1 MVKLS
6 EDTEY
11 KRPIE
16 TYTDKLTKDEIAQK
30 LEDYKKVPYD
40 EINNIKLGEHM
51 RYFVKNDD
59 GTYSF
64 RMGGVLRN
72 KTGLPNYIILG
83 SGSKTWSVQVKNSIL
98 YVKMSIKEIKDE
110 YRESLIQK
118 DKKINELLFQNTECI
133 RENEKLK
140 KEIAKI
146 KKMCR

>member
-30 LEDYKKVPYD
+30 LEDYKKVPHD